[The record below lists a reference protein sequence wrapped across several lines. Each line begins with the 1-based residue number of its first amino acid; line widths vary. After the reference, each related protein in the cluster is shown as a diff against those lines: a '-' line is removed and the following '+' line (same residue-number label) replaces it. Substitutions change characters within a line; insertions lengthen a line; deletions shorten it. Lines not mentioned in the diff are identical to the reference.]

1 LSNLQVVISKSSIST
16 LRLKQLWS
24 IVTNTKGDT
33 LLSLNNKDLSEFLL
47 NKLDLRDP
55 LTSQENQIVNTYIHS
70 KISLIRDLA
79 N

>member
-1 LSNLQVVISKSSIST
+1 MSNLQVVISKSSIST

-24 IVTNTKGDT
+24 IVTNIKGDT

-55 LTSQENQIVNTYIHS
+55 LSSQENQIVNTYIHS